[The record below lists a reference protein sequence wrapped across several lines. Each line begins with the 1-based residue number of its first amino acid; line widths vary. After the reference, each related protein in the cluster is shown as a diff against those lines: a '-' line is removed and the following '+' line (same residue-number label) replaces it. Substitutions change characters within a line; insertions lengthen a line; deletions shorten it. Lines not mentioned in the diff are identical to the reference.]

1 MVCADSVP
9 KMKPPPPAN
18 LYETLG
24 VAREAGFD
32 ELKRAYY
39 RRAKEC
45 HPDRHGGSPVKEEEF
60 KRVVAAFD
68 ILSDPRRRQEYD
80 EQWGPVPAGEP
91 LVYFPETGPS
101 IMDTEADDI
110 LEELV
115 VGNDVPH
122 DATLQT
128 LMLDLAGTRIF
139 VRFREARNRFAE
151 GRYAD
156 CHRLC
161 GKLVS
166 LAPQN
171 ILYRFYFA
179 ESARKLGKV
188 GKARRHFRLC
198 IQEGL
203 MRQPPQRLDGIRRRY
218 QALAERQGLAGKL
231 LEWLLPPPP
240 NLSLSEAEES
250 RHQLKRAVGRMG
262 QQQIEKEARRRL
274 VIGAAKKRQR
284 RQLGQ

>member
-1 MVCADSVP
+1 
-9 KMKPPPPAN
+9 MKPPPPAN

-24 VAREAGFD
+24 VSREADFD

-45 HPDRHGGSPVKEEEF
+45 HPDRHGGSPEKEEEF
-60 KRVVAAFD
+60 KQLVAAFD

-80 EQWGPVPAGEP
+80 ERWRPLPAGEP
-91 LVYFPETGPS
+91 RVCFQETGQS

-115 VGNDVPH
+115 VGNDVPRG
-122 DATLQT
+122 ATLQT
-128 LMLDLAGTRIF
+128 LMLDLAGTKIF
-139 VRFREARNRFAE
+139 VRFREAKNRFSE
-151 GRYAD
+151 GRYED

-166 LAPQN
+166 MAPQN
-171 ILYRFYFA
+171 ILYRFYYA
-179 ESARKLGKV
+179 ESARKLGKI

-198 IQEGL
+198 ILEGL
-203 MRQPPQRLDGIRRRY
+203 MRMPPQRLESIRRRY
-218 QALAERQGLAGKL
+218 QSLAERQGLAGKL
-231 LEWLLPPPP
+231 MEWLLPPPP
-240 NLSLSEAEES
+240 SLSLTEAEES

-262 QQQIEKEARRRL
+262 QQRIEKEARRHL
-274 VIGAAKKRQR
+274 VIGAGKKRQR

>member
-1 MVCADSVP
+1 
-9 KMKPPPPAN
+9 MKPPPPSH

-45 HPDRHGGSPVKEEEF
+45 HPDRHGGSADKEEEF

-68 ILSDPRRRQEYD
+68 ILSDPRRRREYD
-80 EQWGPVPAGEP
+80 ELEVPAPAGEP
-91 LVYFPETGPS
+91 LVHFPQTGPS

-115 VGNDVPH
+115 VGNDVPL

-161 GKLVS
+161 GRLVAK
-166 LAPQN
+166 APEN
-171 ILYRFYFA
+171 ILYRFFYA

-203 MRQPPQRLDGIRRRY
+203 MRMPPQRLDSIRRRY
-218 QALAERQGLAGKL
+218 QALAERQGLAGKFL
-231 LEWLLPPPP
+231 DWLLPSPPS
-240 NLSLSEAEES
+240 LRLSEAEES
-250 RHQLKRAVGRMG
+250 RQQLRRAVARMS
-262 QQQIEKEARRRL
+262 QQQLDKAARRRL
-274 VIGAAKKRQR
+274 VIGGGKGPKR